1 MVKARRGSAGSAT
14 ETERSPARDGT
25 SFIMSDTQSLNIA
38 IVGGG
43 PGGYAA
49 AFLAADLGMTV
60 TLIDPEVNPGG
71 VCLYRG
77 CIPSKA
83 LLHVAKL
90 IEESEQAKNWGIDF
104 AAPKIDLARLRTW
117 KEGVVKKLTG
127 GLGILSKQRKVHYV
141 QGRAAFEN
149 STTLRVTKSD
159 GSDESLTFDRIIIAT
174 GSRPAIVPTLKLDTP
189 RMMDSTGALNLEDI
203 PGTLLVVGGGY
214 IGLELGSV
222 YAALGTRVTVV
233 EMLPGLLP
241 GADRDLVLPLHKRLE
256 KLFDGILLNT
266 TVSSVKDES
275 TGIRATLKAQDGNTQ
290 EKVFDRVLVSVG
302 RKPNSEI
309 PGLDKTHVQVGQR
322 GFIQVNKQL
331 QTDDPAIFAI
341 GDVVGEPMLAHKASH
356 EGRVAVEAIAGQK
369 VAFEPN
375 AIPAVVFTDPEV
387 AWCGLTETQAQ
398 NENREIKVAKFPWA
412 ASGRAV
418 TIDRPEGMTKL
429 LFDPQ
434 TERVLGVG
442 IVGAGAGELIAEG
455 VLAVEMAALASDI
468 AMTIHP
474 HPTLSETVMESAEV
488 FFGTSTHIYRPKRG

>member
-1 MVKARRGSAGSAT
+1 MNEPLNQT
-14 ETERSPARDGT
+14 LDGT
-25 SFIMSDTQSLNIA
+25 PEGTPQLRIA
-38 IVGGG
+38 VVGGG

-49 AFLAADLGMTV
+49 AFLAADLGMHV

-90 IEESEQAKNWGIDF
+90 IEESQQAKNWGIEF
-104 AAPKIDLARLRTW
+104 PSPKIDLARLRTW
-117 KEGVVKKLTG
+117 KESVVKKLTG
-127 GLGILSKQRKVHYV
+127 GLGVLSKQRHVEYI
-141 QGRAAFEN
+141 QGRAAFES
-149 STTLRVTKSD
+149 STTLRIGKADATEVALS
-159 GSDESLTFDRIIIAT
+159 FDQIILAT
-174 GSRPAIVPTLKLDTP
+174 GSRPAIIPAFKLDSP
-189 RMMDSTGALNLEDI
+189 RLMDSTGALNLEDI
-203 PGTLLVVGGGY
+203 PGSLLVVGGGY
-214 IGLELGSV
+214 IGLELGLV
-222 YAALGTRVTVV
+222 YAAMGTRVTVV

-256 KLFDGILLNT
+256 KMFEAILLNT
-266 TVSSVKDES
+266 TVSSLKEDGA
-275 TGIRATLKAQDGNTQ
+275 GIRATFEGAAIQ
-290 EKVFDRVLVSVG
+290 EKDKEKIFDRVLVSVG

-309 PGLDKTHVQVGQR
+309 PGLDNTQVHVNPR
-322 GFIQVNKQL
+322 GFIEVNKQL
-331 QTDDPAIFAI
+331 QTADPAIYAI

-356 EGRVAVEAIAGQK
+356 EGRVAVEAIAGHK

-387 AWCGLTETQAQ
+387 AWCGMTETQA
-398 NENREIKVAKFPWA
+398 EKEKREIKVAKFPWG

-418 TIDRPEGMTKL
+418 TLDRPEGMTKL
-429 LFDPQ
+429 IIDPE

-455 VLAVEMAALASDI
+455 VLAVEMAALAGDV

-488 FFGTSTHIYRPKRG
+488 FFGTSTHVYRPKRG